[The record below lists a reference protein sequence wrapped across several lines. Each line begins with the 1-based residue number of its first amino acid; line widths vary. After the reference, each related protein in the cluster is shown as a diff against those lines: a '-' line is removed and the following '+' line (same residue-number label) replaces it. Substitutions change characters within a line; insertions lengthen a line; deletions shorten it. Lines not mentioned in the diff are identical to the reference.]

1 MTFDHWL
8 DQDWIHPRWNHDAG
22 LRQQKHHYEVTSK
35 ACHCSIAAKQRRVET
50 LFPAYKP
57 KRNIGLLQ
65 KYYILLGDGYMEE
78 EKREFT
84 RLLELRLVVKRD
96 VDVEQTGYD

>member
-1 MTFDHWL
+1 
-8 DQDWIHPRWNHDAG
+8 
-22 LRQQKHHYEVTSK
+22 
-35 ACHCSIAAKQRRVET
+35 
-50 LFPAYKP
+50 
-57 KRNIGLLQ
+57 
-65 KYYILLGDGYMEE
+65 MEE